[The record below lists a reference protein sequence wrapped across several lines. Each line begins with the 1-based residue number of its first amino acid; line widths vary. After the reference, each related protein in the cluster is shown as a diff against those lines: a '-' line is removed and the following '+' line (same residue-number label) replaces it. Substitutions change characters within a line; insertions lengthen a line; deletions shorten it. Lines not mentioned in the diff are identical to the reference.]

1 MEEIDVR
8 GIEIC
13 NMFFIKHSLQKIVNF
28 FLHGRENSYINI
40 INIHSCC
47 VVHLIINISGNN
59 ESEII
64 YGNIH
69 KNQYHSEENNIKMD
83 P

>member
-1 MEEIDVR
+1 MYEVLR
-8 GIEIC
+8 YVTC
-13 NMFFIKHSLQKIVNF
+13 FSLDIRNF
-28 FLHGRENSYINI
+28 FLHERENSNINI
-40 INIHSCC
+40 INIHSCF
-47 VVHLIINISGNN
+47 VIHLIINISGNN

-69 KNQYHSEENNIKMD
+69 KNQYHSDENNTKID